1 MGSLFEKAKKKA
13 EGTTTKSGKQK
24 AEVVLSNDADFAAI
38 KRLQELNEQIAS
50 LEAEKAIVYGDV
62 RQLGVDQFVK
72 KYTEENRFTDSFK
85 IVVRNSENNDTAV
98 FQLAPTDK
106 YIKIDEHKAELLK
119 KKYGET
125 VIAEQTTYSLDNDMV
140 DKHGETLSKLIEQC
154 KDIPEQDKEKMIKAE
169 TKLAVKKGSI
179 KEFRSNNEM
188 RNHEIQELVNDLQ
201 PVFQI
206 KTPKVEVAEK

>member
-85 IVVRNSENNDTAV
+85 IVVRN
-98 FQLAPTDK
+98 
-106 YIKIDEHKAELLK
+106 KIF
-119 KKYGET
+119 
-125 VIAEQTTYSLDNDMV
+125 I
-140 DKHGETLSKLIEQC
+140 TLNIFK
-154 KDIPEQDKEKMIKAE
+154 
-169 TKLAVKKGSI
+169 
-179 KEFRSNNEM
+179 RSNESCSFFIIFVFNE
-188 RNHEIQELVNDLQ
+188 QY
-201 PVFQI
+201 
-206 KTPKVEVAEK
+206 